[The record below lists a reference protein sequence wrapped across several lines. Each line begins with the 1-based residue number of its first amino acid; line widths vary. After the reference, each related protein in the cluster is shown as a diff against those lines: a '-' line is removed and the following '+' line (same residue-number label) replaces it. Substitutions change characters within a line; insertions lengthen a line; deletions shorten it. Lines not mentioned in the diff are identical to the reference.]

1 MGSTSNQTATFNTN
15 ASLISKDTSFL
26 KQKMM
31 FNQQSQQGTDLPLIN
46 SNTISS
52 FMNRPFSEDTPNQMN
67 KIEGK
72 KTLFNRKTTIQQKQ
86 NLLQQQ
92 QVQQQATQ
100 NSNQGASLSVLQQG
114 QVLPKLKIQNDS
126 AAIAVNQNFG
136 EPSTAEKAVEE
147 QERKKPQGFVEKIRQ
162 LKNVNAKQAENE
174 QQNTNVNIIKVN
186 KLQSPAITMAFRS
199 LKHNED
205 IQLYLN
211 NYEDHEEED
220 EEEIEYKI
228 NREDTQFSD
237 ESANSPNKSNKFQ
250 LSSSDASNGLQSTN
264 GKSINLLQQKK
275 EKQANTQQDEQ
286 ISANINNAKTIDFNV
301 NKDESKNNQEEK
313 KSSKNDQDQ
322 IIQTKSIRERFS
334 LPEKAK
340 DSQIPPIKEISKAN
354 SQKDQSQI
362 PHSTSQPAS
371 LLAQSELENSKAEAS
386 LQKIVKWKS
395 GDFIGAGSF
404 GQVFTAMNCNTGEIF
419 VVKKIMVH
427 GQSKLDKEFLD
438 EQEKELRI
446 MQTLSH
452 KHIIQYKGHERQQDC
467 LCIFLEY
474 MSEGN
479 IDQMLKKFG
488 PLEEQTIKV
497 YARQILSGIQYLHS
511 QKVIHKDIKGAN
523 ILVGSDGIVKLSD
536 FGCAKQLELTLN
548 SNKEMNKTLKGSV
561 PWMSPEIVTQTKYD
575 TKADIWSFGC
585 TILEMAQAEAPWSN
599 YQFDNPI
606 AAIMK
611 IGVSNEIPKIP
622 ETISPEL
629 NQFIRKCLQRDPSE
643 RPTATELLN
652 DSFLAEN

>member
-1 MGSTSNQTATFNTN
+1 MKNQEFNNSAQKSSTYKLPIKKNSMGST
-15 ASLISKDTSFL
+15 I
-26 KQKMM
+26 
-31 FNQQSQQGTDLPLIN
+31 GCW
-46 SNTISS
+46 ISS
-52 FMNRPFSEDTPNQMN
+52 AKRKNFLFTREIPFSEDTPNQMN

-72 KTLFNRKTTIQQKQ
+72 KTIFNRKTTIQQKQ
-86 NLLQQQ
+86 NQLQQQ
-92 QVQQQATQ
+92 QVQQQTIQ
-100 NSNQGASLSVLQQG
+100 NSNQGASLSVLQSG
-114 QVLPKLKIQNDS
+114 QALPKLKIQNDS
-126 AAIAVNQNFG
+126 VNNAANQNLG
-136 EPSTAEKAVEE
+136 ESSTAEKAVEE

-162 LKNVNAKQAENE
+162 LKNVNAKQVENDQ
-174 QQNTNVNIIKVN
+174 QQNINVNNSKVN
-186 KLQSPAITMAFRS
+186 KLQSPATTMAFRS

-275 EKQANTQQDEQ
+275 ENQANTQQQEEL
-286 ISANINNAKTIDFNV
+286 ISVNNSNAKNIDFY
-301 NKDESKNNQEEK
+301 KDESKNNQEEK
-313 KSSKNDQDQ
+313 KTFKNDQDQ

-334 LPEKAK
+334 LPEKPK
-340 DSQIPPIKEISKAN
+340 DSQIPPIKEISRAN
-354 SQKDQSQI
+354 SQKDN
-362 PHSTSQPAS
+362 STSQSPS
-371 LLAQSELENSKAEAS
+371 ILAQSELENSKAEAS

-611 IGVSNEIPKIP
+611 IGLSDEIPQIP
-622 ETISPEL
+622 ETISPDL
-629 NQFIRKCLQRDPSE
+629 NQFIRKCLQRDPSK